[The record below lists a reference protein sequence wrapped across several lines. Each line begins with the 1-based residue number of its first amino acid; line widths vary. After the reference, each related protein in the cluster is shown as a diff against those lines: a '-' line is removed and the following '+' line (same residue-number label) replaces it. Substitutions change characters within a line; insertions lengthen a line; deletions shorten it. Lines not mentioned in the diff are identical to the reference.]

1 MRIAY
6 LDCFSGISGDM
17 CLAALIDA
25 GASLPALQAAIASL
39 QLGVELGVAPTKKH
53 AFRGLSLQINHPSE
67 HAHRNLQDIHQLIL
81 HGKLSAGAR
90 EMSLRLFE
98 CIARVEAKVH
108 GTTID
113 RVHFHEV
120 GAIDSIV
127 DLVGTAIAWDEL
139 GIERAVA
146 SPVPTG
152 TGKVRIAHG
161 TVSIPAPAT
170 AELLKNI
177 PIAACSIPMEMTTPT
192 GAAILSELV
201 QDYGP
206 LPPMQVGRIGYGAG
220 TRDLDDRPNLLRILI
235 GEAMRPRPP
244 RRADDAVVV
253 LETNLDDTTGEQIG
267 FAIEQLWRAGALDVF
282 STPIYMKKGRP
293 ATLLTVIAKPEDRSG
308 MERLLFTHTGTL
320 GVRWR
325 RQSRTILT
333 RAQVDVQ
340 THWGFVA
347 GKVSRLPDGTIEFS
361 PEYEACRAIALEEEL
376 RLVDVMDEVRAC
388 YHTEEPLPPSG
399 ESDTVESK
407 GSASLGSVESKVNPA
422 RTFED
427 NDESYLDPIAV
438 DAMRIHDGHPDA
450 IRASDTVKT
459 AESESSARLAS
470 PVNGIAEPLASIPIP
485 NPNSL
490 TWETSESGES
500 PPNPSIWLE
509 VDPHNKDPID
519 PASPCDAD
527 LEINAR
533 TDEEDRDDS
542 WYRWDSYPWNGT

>member
-1 MRIAY
+1 
-6 LDCFSGISGDM
+6 M

-39 QLGVELGVAPTKKH
+39 QLGAELTVAPTKKH
-53 AFRGLSLQINHPSE
+53 AFRGLALQISHPPE

-81 HGKLSAGAR
+81 RGKLSAGAR

-98 CIARVEAKVH
+98 RIARVEANVH

-152 TGKVRIAHG
+152 TGQVRIAHG
-161 TVSIPAPAT
+161 MVSIPAPAT

-201 QDYGP
+201 KDYGP

-220 TRDLDDRPNLLRILI
+220 TRDLEDRPNLLRILI
-235 GEAMRPRPP
+235 GEAMRPRPS
-244 RRADDAVVV
+244 RRTDDSVVI

-267 FAIEQLWRAGALDVF
+267 FAIEQLWREGALDVF

-293 ATLLTVIAKPEDRSG
+293 ATLLTVIAKPEDRVA
-308 MERLLFTHTGTL
+308 MERLMFQHTGTL

-325 RQSRTILT
+325 RQSRTTLA
-333 RAQVDVQ
+333 RAHVDVQ
-340 THWGFVA
+340 SPWGLVA
-347 GKVSRLPDGTIEFS
+347 GKVSQLPDGTVEFS
-361 PEYEACRAIALEEEL
+361 PEYEACRAIALEEGY
-376 RLVDVMDEVRAC
+376 RLVEVMDEVRAC
-388 YHTEEPLPPSG
+388 YHTVEVPTKSAETETIVSEESITGGAIPIKLFDDLDESLPESIAEAAVRFYRVPDGSIQSGNAIESLRSGPTAQDTMGMGDAMELGVPLPIEFEPHAGTNEAEAIDENDSRETALPSM
-399 ESDTVESK
+399 D
-407 GSASLGSVESKVNPA
+407 
-422 RTFED
+422 R
-427 NDESYLDPIAV
+427 
-438 DAMRIHDGHPDA
+438 
-450 IRASDTVKT
+450 
-459 AESESSARLAS
+459 
-470 PVNGIAEPLASIPIP
+470 
-485 NPNSL
+485 
-490 TWETSESGES
+490 
-500 PPNPSIWLE
+500 E
-509 VDPHNKDPID
+509 VL
-519 PASPCDAD
+519 S
-527 LEINAR
+527 
-533 TDEEDRDDS
+533 RDDAPCHGNTS
-542 WYRWDSYPWNGT
+542 SHSGSEHNTPAGDSEHGDTYYRWDSYPWNGI